1 MHDSCWTAIGTALL
15 PPVGP
20 MTVPVGPW
28 AFGAQAKVKLS
39 LLDLPFLRDE
49 LRPLASPPPTSTMTP
64 SNGHAPDR
72 AP

>member
-15 PPVGP
+15 PPVCP

-39 LLDLPFLRDE
+39 LLDLPFLPDE
-49 LRPLASPPPTSTMTP
+49 LRPLASP
-64 SNGHAPDR
+64 APNQHHDAEQRLR
-72 AP
+72 A